1 METRSKLKTEEQN
14 TAEPAPETSSNSNED
29 SISSCKSNGKSQVPA
44 AGMQTVAQ
52 AVPVAVQEKEEVW

>member
-1 METRSKLKTEEQN
+1 MRIQ
-14 TAEPAPETSSNSNED
+14 AAAPSQMAN
-29 SISSCKSNGKSQVPA
+29 QVPV